1 VRLGSLSCFGVAVAG
16 WLLLTQDAAL
26 AHHLMGGKL
35 PASLS
40 DGLLSGLGHPIIGAD
55 HLAAVLAVGILAAAH
70 RLGPM
75 LVIGY
80 VLAQI
85 GGAALHM
92 QGTSVPGAEILVA
105 LSVVA
110 LGALLIVQ
118 RALPQGVVLGAFVL
132 TGLFHGYAL
141 AESIVGAEPAPLY
154 AYLAGLAAIQ
164 TIIALSAL
172 ALVRRLPARVAAQ
185 HGTVRL
191 IGAGIVGLGIGAV
204 MTQLVG
210 AA

>member
-1 VRLGSLSCFGVAVAG
+1 MRLGSLSCFGVAVAG
-16 WLLLTQDAAL
+16 WLLLAGDAAL
-26 AHHLMGGKL
+26 AHHVMGGKL
-35 PASLS
+35 PASVS

-75 LVIGY
+75 LVVAY

-85 GGAALHM
+85 GGAAVHM

-110 LGALLIVQ
+110 LGALLIVE
-118 RALPQGVVLGAFVL
+118 RVLSQMVILAAFVL

-164 TIIALSAL
+164 SVIGLSAL
-172 ALVRRLPARVAAQ
+172 AVVRQLSVPVATQ